1 MTRNST
7 LVRYLQFAGMI
18 FVGVFVLLAIA
29 LVGVKARE
37 SGRQSPLFWIDIAF
51 VSIATLIAV
60 PAAFKRSRRRLMF
73 WIALLTMV
81 GTQVGIVLLVI
92 PSNTHVPAVWG
103 GLVTYGEFIL
113 ISGLLSRLGFVR

>member
-1 MTRNST
+1 MTREST

-29 LVGVKARE
+29 LVEVKSRE
-37 SGRQSPLFWIDIAF
+37 SGQQSPLFWIDIAF

-103 GLVTYGEFIL
+103 GLVTYGEFVA
-113 ISGLLSRLGFVR
+113 ISGVLLRLGFR